1 MKQNNN
7 IREHFAALFTVF
19 IWGTTYISTK
29 ILLVDFQA
37 IEILF
42 FRFVIGFLTLMVI
55 YPKRLKGTS
64 IKQELMF
71 VLAGLSGVTLYFL
84 LENIALTYSM
94 ASNVGVITAVAPFF
108 TGIMSYIFLKEER
121 PKGNFFIGFITSMM
135 GIFMISF
142 NGTTEF
148 HLNPLGDFLALLAV
162 IMWAVYSVFTKKISA
177 YGYSTIQTT
186 RRTFLYG
193 LIFMIPALFF
203 FDFQIGLERFTNT
216 TYLFNI
222 LFLGFGASA
231 LCFVTW
237 NLAVKALGAVKTS
250 VYIYAVPVIT
260 VVTSVIV
267 LHEKITK
274 VAAIGTLLTLAGL
287 FFSQSK
293 IEFKKKSQSLA
304 MENDQ

>member
-1 MKQNNN
+1 MKENNN
-7 IREHFAALFTVF
+7 IKEHLAALLTVF

-29 ILLVDFQA
+29 ILLVDFKP

-42 FRFVIGFLTLMVI
+42 IRFVIGFVTLSII
-55 YPKRLKGTS
+55 YPKRLKGIS
-64 IKQELMF
+64 RKQECMF
-71 VLAGLSGVTLYFL
+71 AFAGLSGVTLYYL

-94 ASNVGVITAVAPFF
+94 ASNVGIITSVAPFF
-108 TGIMSYIFLKEER
+108 TGIMSFMFLKEEK
-121 PKGNFFIGFITSMM
+121 PKGNFFMGFIVSII
-135 GIFMISF
+135 GISMISF
-142 NGTTEF
+142 NGATEL
-148 HLNPLGDFLALLAV
+148 HLNPLGDFLAVLAV
-162 IMWAVYSVFTKKISA
+162 IMWAVYSVLTKKISA
-177 YGYSTIQTT
+177 YGYNTIQTT

-193 LIFMIPALFF
+193 LIFMTPALFLF
-203 FDFQIGLERFTNT
+203 NFELGLDRFANK

-260 VVTSVIV
+260 VITSIIV

-274 VAAIGTLLTLAGL
+274 IAAIGTVLTLAGL

-293 IEFKKKSQSLA
+293 IEIKKKSQTLA
-304 MENDQ
+304 IENDQ